1 MAHRILIA
9 TVLALAAA
17 VGPAQAST
25 VTTSGSKVVYRAA
38 AGERNDVT
46 LSATNRSV
54 IVKDAGATVTGC
66 TAIDANSALC
76 EGVFR
81 RATVTLGGGADKLRV
96 TGLAVSAD
104 AGSGADRLTGGAE
117 DDTLNG
123 AAGND
128 VVDGGAGDDLLLGD
142 AGNDTL
148 RGGRGRDELDGDV
161 GDDVLVGGPAKD
173 LVFGFRG
180 RDHIDSADG
189 VVETVDCGTETD
201 FARVDLRDRI
211 QFCEHRTRVR
221 SNTPAGR

>member
-9 TVLALAAA
+9 SLLALAAA
-17 VGPAQAST
+17 TPAHAGT
-25 VTTSGSKVVYRAA
+25 VTTSGDKVVYRAG

-46 LSATNRSV
+46 LSATSRSV
-54 IVKDAGATVTGC
+54 IVKDAGASVTGC

-81 RATVTLGGGADKLRV
+81 RASVTLGSGADKLRV
-96 TGLAVSAD
+96 TGLAVSVD

-128 VVDGGAGDDLLLGD
+128 VIDAGAGDDLLLGD

-173 LVFGFRG
+173 LLFGFRG